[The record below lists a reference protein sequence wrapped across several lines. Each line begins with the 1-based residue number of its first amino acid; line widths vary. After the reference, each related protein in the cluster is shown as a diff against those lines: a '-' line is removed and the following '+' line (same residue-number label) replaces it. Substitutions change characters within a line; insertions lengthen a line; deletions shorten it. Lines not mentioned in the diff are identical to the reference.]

1 MLEIEYNRFQ
11 TLYELKSTVIKCRLC
26 PRLNQ
31 WRQNVS
37 KNKVPRF
44 QNWEYWGKP
53 VPSLGETDAQL
64 LVVGLA
70 PAAHGANRTGRMF
83 TGDRS
88 GDWLYQ
94 GLHQFRFANQ
104 PHSSEMND
112 GLELIGCYITAIIH
126 CAPPSNKPTRQEI
139 DNCHSYLDFEFNY
152 LKNIKVILALG
163 QLAFENIWKILITN
177 TKEKRPKFQ
186 HGLEV
191 NIHSTSTLI
200 ASFHPSQQNTFT
212 GKLTKPMFNS
222 VLQRARKLIDDSR
235 RTSLK

>member
-11 TLYELKSTVIKCRLC
+11 TLSELKSKVLKCRLC

-37 KNKVPRF
+37 RNKVSRF

-53 VPSLGETDAQL
+53 VPSLGETEARL

-104 PHSSEMND
+104 PQSSKMND
-112 GLELIGCYITAIIH
+112 GLKLIDCYITAIIH

-139 DNCHSYLDFEFNY
+139 DNCHSYLDFELNN
-152 LKNIKVILALG
+152 LKNVKIILALG
-163 QLAFENIWKILITN
+163 QLAFENTWKILIKN
-177 TKEKRPKFQ
+177 TKVKRPKFQ

-191 NIHSTSTLI
+191 SIHNDRTLI

-222 VLQRARKLIDDSR
+222 VLARARKLIDDSR